1 MWRAFYAGMST
12 EAPLLAFGV
21 FALLFLV
28 VVLRA
33 FVVRTKDDFDA
44 VAALP
49 LEPEPEA
56 RR

>member
-21 FALLFLV
+21 FAVLFLT

-33 FVVRTKDDFDA
+33 FVVRRSDDFDA

-49 LEPEPEA
+49 LEPEQEA